1 MSTEH
6 QNEVCGL
13 ADLEGVVGGGY
24 IPQRIG
30 FGVRTDLMIEMK
42 QVLESNL
49 RSPIE
54 RPILG

>member
-6 QNEVCGL
+6 QNEICEL
-13 ADLEGVVGGGY
+13 ADLEVVVGGGY

-30 FGVRTDLMIEMK
+30 FGVRTDLAIELK
-42 QVLESNL
+42 QLFDGNL

-54 RPILG
+54 RPILP